1 MRRATIEATVPVWDP
16 LVRIL
21 HWTLAASVLGAFLL
35 EDARSVHRFLGYVAL
50 AVVGVRL
57 VWGVMGPRYAR
68 FADFV
73 PGPRTLFA
81 FLGGMVRGREKRHL
95 GHNPAGGAMI
105 VVLLSM
111 VTLLG
116 VTGWMM
122 GLDRY
127 WGADWLETLHGTA
140 GNVLIALVALH
151 VGGVLWTGMRHGE
164 NLVIAM
170 MTGRKRQ

>member
-1 MRRATIEATVPVWDP
+1 MRHAATEATVSVWDP

-35 EDARSVHRFLGYVAL
+35 EDWRSVHKFLGYVAL
-50 AVVGVRL
+50 AVVGARL
-57 VWGVMGPRYAR
+57 VWGLVGPRYAR

-73 PGPRTLFA
+73 PGPRRFFA
-81 FLGGMVRGREKRHL
+81 FLRAMVRGHEERYL

-111 VTLLG
+111 VAVTC

-122 GLDRY
+122 GLDRF
-127 WGADWLETLHGTA
+127 WGADWLEEVHETA

-151 VGGVLWTGMRHGE
+151 IGGVIWTSMKHGE
-164 NLVIAM
+164 NLVVAM
-170 MTGRKRQ
+170 VTGRKRS

>member
-1 MRRATIEATVPVWDP
+1 MRRTTIEATVPVWDP

-35 EDARSVHRFLGYVAL
+35 EDARSVHRFLGCVAL

-57 VWGVMGPRYAR
+57 VWGVMGSRYAR

-73 PGPRTLFA
+73 PGPRTLLA
-81 FLGGMVRGREKRHL
+81 FLGGMARGREKRHL

-127 WGADWLETLHGTA
+127 WGADWLEALHETA
-140 GNVLIALVALH
+140 GNVLMALVALH

>member
-1 MRRATIEATVPVWDP
+1 MRGATAGETVAVWDP
-16 LVRIL
+16 LVRVL

-35 EDARSVHRFLGYVAL
+35 EDARSVHRMLGYVAL

-57 VWGVMGPRYAR
+57 AWGFVGSRHAR

-73 PGPRTLFA
+73 PAPGRF
-81 FLGGMVRGREKRHL
+81 FGFMGRMMRGREERYI

-111 VTLLG
+111 VTLVG

-122 GLDRY
+122 GLDAF
-127 WGADWLETLHGTA
+127 WGADWLETLHETA
-140 GNVLIALVALH
+140 ANVLIALVALH
-151 VGGVLWTGMRHGE
+151 VGGVLWTSVKHGE
-164 NLVIAM
+164 NLVVAM
-170 MTGRKRQ
+170 VTGCKRP